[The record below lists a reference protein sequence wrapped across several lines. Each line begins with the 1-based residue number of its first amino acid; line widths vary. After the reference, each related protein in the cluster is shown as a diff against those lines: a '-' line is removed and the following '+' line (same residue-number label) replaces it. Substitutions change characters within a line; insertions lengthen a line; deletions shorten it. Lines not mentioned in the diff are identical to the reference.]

1 MRKLLLGGI
10 VASLAVAPAAAG
22 EIVVFCPGAVQS
34 VVRPMAKTFEE
45 KTGNTI
51 KFEFGTAGAIA
62 KKVADGAPGDVVLT
76 TDKALAALAKDGK
89 VDGGSIKDLG
99 SMGVGVAVKA
109 GAPKPDIHDVDAF
122 KKSMLAAKSVMFA
135 NPAKGGQ
142 SGIHVAKVFAEL
154 GLDKALG
161 EKIQLRDRGPDGLKE
176 VAAGGIEIGLGQ
188 ISEILAN
195 KDVVLVGAA
204 AGRRPGR
211 RHIFRRDPQRCKR
224 QGGGEGADRAADVAG
239 GEGKIQGRRLHRELT
254 EVKQR
259 TFKGRTS

>member
-34 VVRPMAKTFEE
+34 VVRPMVKTYEE
-45 KTGNTI
+45 KSGNTV
-51 KFEFGTAGAIA
+51 KFEFATAGAVA
-62 KKVADGAPGDVVLT
+62 KRVADGETGDVVLT
-76 TDKALAALAKDGK
+76 TNKALAALAKDGK

-122 KKSMLAAKSVMFA
+122 KKSMLAARSVMFA

-161 EKIQLRDRGPDGLKE
+161 SKIQLRDRGPDGLKE
-176 VAAGGIEIGLGQ
+176 VATGDIEIGLGQ

-195 KDVVLVGAA
+195 KNVVLVGPLPPA
-204 AGRRPGR
+204 
-211 RHIFRRDPQRCKR
+211 
-224 QGGGEGADRAADVAG
+224 
-239 GEGKIQGRRLHRELT
+239 IQGAVTFSGAVHAQAKDKATAKALIELLT
-254 EVKQR
+254 SPEAKEK
-259 TFKGRTS
+259 FKAVGFTVS

>member
-1 MRKLLLGGI
+1 MLKLLLGGI

-45 KTGNTI
+45 KTGNTV
-51 KFEFGTAGAIA
+51 KFEFATAGAVA
-62 KKVADGAPGDVVLT
+62 KKVADGATGDVVLT
-76 TDKALAALAKDGK
+76 TDKALASLAKDGK
-89 VDGGSIKDLG
+89 VDGGSIKNLG
-99 SMGVGVAVKA
+99 SMGVGVAVRA

-122 KKSMLAAKSVMFA
+122 KKSMLTAKSVMFA

-161 EKIQLRDRGPDGLKE
+161 QKIQLRDRGPDGLKE
-176 VAAGGIEIGLGQ
+176 VAAGEIEIGLGQ

-195 KDVVLVGAA
+195 KDVVLVGPLPPAIQGAVTFSGAIHSQAKDKAA
-204 AGRRPGR
+204 AKALIDLLTSPEAKEK
-211 RHIFRRDPQRCKR
+211 FRAV
-224 QGGGEGADRAADVAG
+224 GFSV
-239 GEGKIQGRRLHRELT
+239 
-254 EVKQR
+254 
-259 TFKGRTS
+259 S

>member
-10 VASLAVAPAAAG
+10 VASLAIAPAAAG

-45 KTGNTI
+45 KTGNTV
-51 KFEFGTAGAIA
+51 KFEFATAGAVA
-62 KKVADGAPGDVVLT
+62 RKVADGVPGDVVLT

-122 KKSMLAAKSVMFA
+122 RKSMLAAKSVMYA

-161 EKIQLRDRGPDGLKE
+161 PKIQLRDRGPDGLKE
-176 VAAGGIEIGLGQ
+176 VAAGEIDIGLGQ

-195 KDVVLVGAA
+195 KDVVLVGPLPAA
-204 AGRRPGR
+204 
-211 RHIFRRDPQRCKR
+211 I
-224 QGGGEGADRAADVAG
+224 QGTVTFSGAIHSQAKDRAAA
-239 GEGKIQGRRLHRELT
+239 KALIELLT
-254 EVKQR
+254 SPEAKEK
-259 TFKGRTS
+259 FKAVGFTVS

>member
-10 VASLAVAPAAAG
+10 VASIAMVTAAAPATAG

-34 VVRPMAKTFEE
+34 VVRPMVKTYEE
-45 KTGNTI
+45 KTGNTV
-51 KFEFGTAGAIA
+51 KFEFGTAGAIT

-76 TDKALAALAKDGK
+76 TDKALAALAKDSK
-89 VDGGSIKDLG
+89 VDGDSIKDLG

-195 KDVVLVGAA
+195 KDVVLVGPLPAAIQGAVTFSGAIHSSAKDKAA
-204 AGRRPGR
+204 AKALIELLTSPEAKEK
-211 RHIFRRDPQRCKR
+211 FRAV
-224 QGGGEGADRAADVAG
+224 GFTV
-239 GEGKIQGRRLHRELT
+239 
-254 EVKQR
+254 
-259 TFKGRTS
+259 S